1 MDEQDD
7 EIDSLKLDNKRLT
20 SLNEQLLQEVMELR
34 LQLQQPALAQQQQQQ
49 QQPQPQAVAPPPHY
63 QQQPGLTV
71 SPTSSS
77 SSDSN
82 SPPDFMEALLD
93 FSLFNNFDNNRN
105 NTYLSHSLMPDFD
118 LSHVLGDKLAHP
130 PSSTQLEEHREL
142 MTMYP
147 LLAPTLASIVIRHTF
162 SLHYFAYLSN
172 TFPYDTTSS
181 KHDTIL
187 DILHPDDWVTAA
199 TKHSDDGGD
208 EDPDKNQGKL
218 VSAHVE
224 DRRRASKSSS
234 NSNDD
239 NDDATWT
246 REFEQEVIQGHY
258 AYYALMRLR
267 GLSHDEI
274 MRRCHACMERRKE
287 IERQRRR
294 KAATSCGK
302 FQTLQAFTSVAS
314 ALLRNPS
321 RSPMIAEVI
330 HETKAC
336 RMNPKKNRATLMVSA
351 PFRAALR
358 IGNGKS

>member
-7 EIDSLKLDNKRLT
+7 EIDALKLDNKRLT
-20 SLNEQLLQEVMELR
+20 GLNEQLLQEVMELR
-34 LQLQQPALAQQQQQQ
+34 LRLQQP
-49 QQPQPQAVAPPPHY
+49 QQPQQPQQQLPQAVAPPHY

-71 SPTSSS
+71 SPPSSS

-93 FSLFNNFDNNRN
+93 FNLFNNTNINRN
-105 NTYLSHSLMPDFD
+105 NTYLSHTLMPDFD

-130 PSSTQLEEHREL
+130 PSSIQLEEQREL

-162 SLHYFAYLSN
+162 TLHYFAYLSN
-172 TFPYDTTSS
+172 AFPYDSSTAVSS
-181 KHDTIL
+181 KHDNIL
-187 DILHPDDWVTAA
+187 DIMHPEDWVTAA
-199 TKHSDDGGD
+199 TKRGDDG
-208 EDPDKNQGKL
+208 DPNNHGQDKL
-218 VSAHVE
+218 VPAHVV
-224 DRRRASKSSS
+224 DRRRESSIKSSD
-234 NSNDD
+234 NNDD
-239 NDDATWT
+239 EMWT
-246 REFEQEVIQGHY
+246 REFEREVIQGHY
-258 AYYALMRLR
+258 AYYAMMRLR

-274 MRRCHACMERRKE
+274 MRRCQVCMERRKE
-287 IERQRRR
+287 VERQRRQ

-314 ALLRNPS
+314 ALLRSPS

-336 RMNPKKNRATLMVSA
+336 RMSSKKSKAHLMVSA